1 MFGDLRD
8 KAARA
13 IEKIKSGDT
22 ERAKTFAGTAKR
34 EEKDPDQGKYTSP
47 PDEYPL
53 VNAKGATTPTSFH
66 KSYLKT
72 LEGYL
77 EHKGLS
83 IPKYVKNK
91 DVTAYL
97 KTRTSEK
104 KKGGTKMAKKHIM
117 DLPTNV
123 PRMMAGA
130 NLMNPKK
137 AALDKDGK
145 LNSYEKARGRAIEK
159 SMNEKKKTRGA

>member
-1 MFGDLRD
+1 MGLFDAIASDFKRRRDLMGSGKQSKTKD
-8 KAARA
+8 QEKSQDTGYEKA
-13 IEKIKSGDT
+13 
-22 ERAKTFAGTAKR
+22 
-34 EEKDPDQGKYTSP
+34 P
-47 PDEYPL
+47 PKEFPL
-53 VNAKGATTPTSFH
+53 VNAKGETTPESMH
-66 KSYLKT
+66 KGYLKSFG
-72 LEGYL
+72 EYL
-77 EHKGLS
+77 KAQGMS
-83 IPKYVKNK
+83 MPNYVKTQ

-97 KTRTSEK
+97 KTRTREK

-117 DLPTNV
+117 ELPTNV

-137 AALDKDGK
+137 ADLDKDGK